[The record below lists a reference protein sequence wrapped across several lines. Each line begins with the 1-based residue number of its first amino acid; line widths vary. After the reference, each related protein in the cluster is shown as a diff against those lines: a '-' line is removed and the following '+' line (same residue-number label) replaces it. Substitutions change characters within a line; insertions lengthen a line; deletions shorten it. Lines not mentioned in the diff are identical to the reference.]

1 MTPAYHIFREVLC
14 LELHVAHAEFLNEVL
29 TGVGR
34 QHRRWVQASIG
45 LTRPRSRFDRYRLV
59 GIKDIQ
65 DLCTWGEGRGRGG
78 EGRGGMREE
87 VPFQRIIQRLL
98 HTNWLQE
105 THTARCAAH
114 NTWAR
119 FMLC

>member
-29 TGVGR
+29 AGVGR

-45 LTRPRSRFDRYRLV
+45 LTWPSNRFDRYRLV

-65 DLCTWGEGRGRGG
+65 DLCTWGEGTDGG
-78 EGRGGMREE
+78 GL
-87 VPFQRIIQRLL
+87 PFQQ
-98 HTNWLQE
+98 NYS
-105 THTARCAAH
+105 AAAAH
-114 NTWAR
+114 KLATGDPHCS
-119 FMLC
+119 LCSPQHPDRVHVVLTCPS